1 LPVFN
6 YKGYDAASGSQKKG
20 KVEAESVKA
29 ARQKLRQRDGI
40 MVSEIKEEESASKA
54 KTKSRFSSSRVSQQD
69 VAIMTRQFATL
80 QTASVPLDESLRALT
95 QQVENPVLR
104 NALSSV
110 KDQISEGKSLG
121 EAMSSFPG
129 VFDRLYVNM
138 VKAGESSGTMA
149 LVLERLADFIEYQVK
164 IRGQIV
170 SAMTYPAVM
179 IVASSSIVV
188 FLFVSVV
195 PKLQKVFISLKVQ
208 LPWYTELLIK
218 LSEFLQSYWWLVG
231 AGGVMGYFLFK
242 YWVGSESGRRKFDA
256 WLLRAPVFGPIVLR
270 TNVSRFT
277 RTLSTLLNSGVP
289 IISAIEITKN
299 VIPNSVIAGVLD
311 EAKVAVQEGKSLSAT
326 IERSEQFPPLVTHM
340 IMTGEKTGQLEE
352 MLGHVATAY
361 DAEVERKVNSM
372 IALIE
377 PAMVILMAGGAGG
390 ILAALMIPMLSVMNR
405 VR

>member
-1 LPVFN
+1 MPQYS
-6 YKGYDAASGSQKKG
+6 YKGLDAATGAQKKG

-40 MVSEIKEEESASKA
+40 MVSEISEEAAAAQA
-54 KTKSRFSSSRVSQQD
+54 KTKSRFSGSRVSPQD

-95 QQVENPVLR
+95 QQVENQVLK
-104 NALSSV
+104 NALGSV
-110 KDQISEGKSLG
+110 KDQISEGKSLA

-138 VKAGESSGTMA
+138 VRAGESSGNMA
-149 LVLERLADFIEYQVK
+149 QVLERLADFIEYQVK

-170 SAMTYPAVM
+170 TAMTYPAVM
-179 IVASSSIVV
+179 ILASSSIVV

-195 PKLQKVFISLKVQ
+195 PKLQKVFVSLKVQ

-218 LSEFLQSYWWLVG
+218 ISEFLQNYWWLVG
-231 AGGVMGYFLFK
+231 AFGVFAWFALK
-242 YWVGSESGRRKFDA
+242 YWVSTDAGRRKFDEMA
-256 WLLRAPVFGPIVLR
+256 LKLPVFGPIILR
-270 TNVSRFT
+270 LNVSRFT

-289 IISAIEITKN
+289 IIQALEITRN
-299 VIPNSVIAGVLD
+299 VIPNSVLASVLD
-311 EAKVAVQEGKSLSAT
+311 EAKVAVQEGKSLSST
-326 IERSEQFPPLVTHM
+326 IEKSGEFPPLVVHM

-361 DAEVERKVNSM
+361 DAEVERKVSAM
-372 IALIE
+372 ISLIE
-377 PAMVILMAGGAGG
+377 PAMVILMSGGAGG

-405 VR
+405 LR

>member
-1 LPVFN
+1 MPVYA
-6 YKGYDAASGSQKKG
+6 YKGYLAASGAQKKG
-20 KVEAESVKA
+20 KVEAESIKA

-40 MVSEIKEEESASKA
+40 IVSEIKEEETAAKA
-54 KTKSRFSSSRVSQQD
+54 KTKSRFASSRVSQQD
-69 VAIMTRQFATL
+69 IAIMTRQFAVL
-80 QTASVPLDESLRALT
+80 QAASVPLDESLRALT

-138 VKAGESSGTMA
+138 VKAGESSGTLG

-164 IRGQIV
+164 LRGQIV
-170 SAMTYPAVM
+170 SAMAYPSVM
-179 IVASSSIVV
+179 IGVSALIVV

-195 PKLQKVFISLKVQ
+195 PKLQKVFVSMKVK
-208 LPWYTELLIK
+208 LPWYTELLISF
-218 LSEFLQSYWWLVG
+218 SEFLQNYWWFAL
-231 AGGVMGYFLFK
+231 ALGVAVYFFIN
-242 YWVGSESGRRKFDA
+242 YWVSSDAGRRKVDD
-256 WLLRAPVFGPIVLR
+256 WMLKLPVFGAIVLR

-289 IISAIEITKN
+289 IISALEITKN
-299 VIPNSVIAGVLD
+299 VIPNSVIASVLD
-311 EAKVAVQEGKSLSAT
+311 DAKLAVQEGKSLSAT

-361 DAEVERKVNSM
+361 DAEVERKVKSM
-372 IALIE
+372 ISLIE
-377 PAMVILMAGGAGG
+377 PAMVILMAVGIGGVVF
-390 ILAALMIPMLSVMNR
+390 ALMIPMLGIMNR

>member
-1 LPVFN
+1 MPQYS
-6 YKGYDAASGSQKKG
+6 YKGIESATGAQKKG
-20 KVEAESVKA
+20 KVEADSIKA

-40 MVSEIKEEESASKA
+40 LVTEIGEEQVAAKA
-54 KTKSRFSSSRVSQQD
+54 KSKSRFTTSRVSQQD

-80 QTASVPLDESLRALT
+80 QTAAVPLDESLRALT
-95 QQVENPVLR
+95 QQVENPVLK

-110 KDQISEGKSLG
+110 KDQISEGKSL
-121 EAMSSFPG
+121 ADALSAFPG

-138 VKAGESSGTMA
+138 VRAGESSGTLA

-179 IVASSSIVV
+179 IIASSSIIV

-195 PKLQKVFISLKVQ
+195 PKLQKVFVSLKVQ

-218 LSEFLQSYWWLVG
+218 TSEFLQSYWWLVG
-231 AGGVMGYFLFK
+231 AGLVFAYFAFK
-242 YWVGSESGRRKFDA
+242 YWLATEAGRRKFDEIA
-256 WLLRAPVFGPIVLR
+256 LKLPVFGPIILR

-289 IISAIEITKN
+289 IIQALDITRN
-299 VIPNSVIAGVLD
+299 VIPNSVIASVLD
-311 EAKVAVQEGKSLSAT
+311 EAKVAVQEGKSLSNT
-326 IERSEQFPPLVTHM
+326 IEKSEQFPPLVTHM

-361 DAEVERKVNSM
+361 DAEVERKVSSM

-377 PAMVILMAGGAGG
+377 PAMVIVMSGSAGG